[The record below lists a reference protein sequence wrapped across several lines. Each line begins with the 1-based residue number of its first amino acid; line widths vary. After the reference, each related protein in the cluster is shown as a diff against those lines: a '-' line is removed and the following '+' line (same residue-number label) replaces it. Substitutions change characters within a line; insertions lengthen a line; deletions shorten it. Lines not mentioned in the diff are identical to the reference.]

1 MQMVVY
7 SNSGILL
14 NNIKNKQLITFYDM
28 EESQQNNDEWKKPD
42 QKKEYQLV
50 I

>member
-28 EESQQNNDEWKKPD
+28 EESQQNNDE
-42 QKKEYQLV
+42 
-50 I
+50 